1 MLTEPWTGS
10 CYHPVTFMLGGLMVH
25 NAERGAAYTVVH
37 KVWEVVSYER
47 DALRVRLNTWVNTI
61 TKTDTCWH

>member
-1 MLTEPWTGS
+1 MLR
-10 CYHPVTFMLGGLMVH
+10 GLMVH

-47 DALRVRLNTWVNTI
+47 EALRVRLNTWVDII
-61 TKTDTCWH
+61 TKTDSCWH